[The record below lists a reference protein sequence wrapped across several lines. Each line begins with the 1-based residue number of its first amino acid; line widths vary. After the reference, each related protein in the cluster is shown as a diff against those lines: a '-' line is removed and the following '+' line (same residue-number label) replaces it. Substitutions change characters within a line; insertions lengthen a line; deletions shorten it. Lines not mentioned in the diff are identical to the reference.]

1 MIVSDMSVANAFAF
15 LLKDFTER
23 QKSVNELYTVFIK
36 YPDQTRERIDEV
48 EVIFADLTAN
58 LDKGYEEMDAFV
70 ASIDLKGF

>member
-1 MIVSDMSVANAFAF
+1 MSVANAFAF

-58 LDKGYEEMDAFV
+58 LDKGYEEMDDFV